1 MTKKTRQTNAG
12 RRYSISE
19 WVEFA
24 MAGMAESED
33 MSVDDFEFTKALE
46 KAQATFTKEAA
57 RVVRGWA
64 KKHPDM
70 AAQLVASDSYESDD
84 DIAYNTWADFEG
96 EGVGFWEDMESDDYD
111 NLKAA
116 IRADK
121 KLRTARGNLENEMRE
136 VLYAP
141 GLSENPK
148 ASNPETSGLKKS
160 LLR

>member
-1 MTKKTRQTNAG
+1 M
-12 RRYSISE
+12 E
-19 WVEFA
+19 
-24 MAGMAESED
+24 GMAESEEF
-33 MSVDDFEFTKALE
+33 SDDFEFTKALE
-46 KAQATFTKEAA
+46 KAQATFTKEAV

-70 AAQLVASDSYESDD
+70 AAQLVLSTRYESDD

-136 VLYAP
+136 ALYANVA
-141 GLSENPK
+141 SENPK
-148 ASNPETSGLKKS
+148 ASNPASDLKKR